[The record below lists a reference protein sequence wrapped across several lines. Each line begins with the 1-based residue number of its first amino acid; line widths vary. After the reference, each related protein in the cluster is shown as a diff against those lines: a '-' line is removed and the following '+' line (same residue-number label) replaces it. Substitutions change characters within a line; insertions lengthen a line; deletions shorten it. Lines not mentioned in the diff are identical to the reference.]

1 LKALFQKH
9 MCLITLIQKRRL
21 IMTIIIG
28 SDVDGKRL
36 KELIKAYLED
46 NDYDVLDVTEGKD
59 LDFVDS
65 TVSVA
70 KEVQKSDDNLGI
82 AIDAYG
88 AGSFIVATKIKGMI
102 AAEVSDE
109 RSAYMTRS
117 HNNARMIT
125 MGAEIVGDT
134 LAKNV
139 AKEFVNGHY
148 DGGRHQIRVDMLN
161 KMC

>member
-1 LKALFQKH
+1 
-9 MCLITLIQKRRL
+9 
-21 IMTIIIG
+21 MTIIIG

-36 KELIKAYLED
+36 KELIKDYLED

-125 MGAEIVGDT
+125 MGAEIVEIR
-134 LAKNV
+134 LLRMSQKNLSMV
-139 AKEFVNGHY
+139 
-148 DGGRHQIRVDMLN
+148 ITMVDVI
-161 KMC
+161 KSA

>member
-1 LKALFQKH
+1 
-9 MCLITLIQKRRL
+9 
-21 IMTIIIG
+21 MTIIIG

-36 KELIKAYLED
+36 KDLIKVYLKE
-46 NDYDVLDVTEGKD
+46 NDFEVLDVTEGKD

-70 KEVQKSDDNLGI
+70 REVQKSDDNLGI

-88 AGSFIVATKIKGMI
+88 VGSFIVATKIKGMI

-109 RSAYMTRS
+109 RSAYMTRG
-117 HNNARMIT
+117 HNNSKMIT
-125 MGAEIVGDT
+125 LGSEIVGDT

-139 AKEFVNGHY
+139 VKGFVNGHY

>member
-1 LKALFQKH
+1 
-9 MCLITLIQKRRL
+9 
-21 IMTIIIG
+21 MTIIIG

-36 KELIKAYLED
+36 KDLIKVYLKE
-46 NDYDVLDVTEGKD
+46 NDFEVLDVTEGKD

-70 KEVQKSDDNLGI
+70 REVQKSDDNLGI

-88 AGSFIVATKIKGMI
+88 TGSFIVATKIKGMI

-109 RSAYMTRS
+109 RSAYMTRG
-117 HNNARMIT
+117 HNNSKMIT
-125 MGAEIVGDT
+125 LGSEIVGDT

-139 AKEFVNGHY
+139 VKGFVNGHY

>member
-1 LKALFQKH
+1 
-9 MCLITLIQKRRL
+9 MS
-21 IMTIIIG
+21 IIIG

-36 KELIKAYLED
+36 KELIKDYLED

-70 KEVQKSDDNLGI
+70 KEVQKSDDNLGT

-125 MGAEIVGDT
+125 MGAVLEIR
-134 LAKNV
+134 LLRMSQKNLSMV
-139 AKEFVNGHY
+139 
-148 DGGRHQIRVDMLN
+148 ITMVDVI
-161 KMC
+161 KSA

>member
-1 LKALFQKH
+1 MAL
-9 MCLITLIQKRRL
+9 
-21 IMTIIIG
+21 IIG
-28 SDVDGKRL
+28 SDVAGKRL
-36 KELIKAYLED
+36 KDVVKAFLKE
-46 NDYDVLDVTEGKD
+46 NNHEVIDVTEGKD

-65 TVSVA
+65 TLAVVH
-70 KEVQKSDDNLGI
+70 EVQKNDENLGI

-88 AGSFIVATKIKGMI
+88 AGSFIVATKVKGMI

-109 RSAYMTRS
+109 RSAYMTRG

-125 MGAEIVGDT
+125 MGAQIVGDT
-134 LAKNV
+134 LAQNV

>member
-1 LKALFQKH
+1 MA
-9 MCLITLIQKRRL
+9 
-21 IMTIIIG
+21 IIIG
-28 SDVDGKRL
+28 SDVAGKRL
-36 KELIKAYLED
+36 KDVVKAFLKE
-46 NDYDVLDVTEGKD
+46 NNHEVIDVTEGKD

-65 TVSVA
+65 TLAVVH
-70 KEVQKSDDNLGI
+70 EVQKNDENLGI

-88 AGSFIVATKIKGMI
+88 AGSFMVATKVKGMI

-109 RSAYMTRS
+109 RSAYMTRG

-125 MGAEIVGDT
+125 MGAQIVGDT
-134 LAKNV
+134 LAQNV

>member
-1 LKALFQKH
+1 
-9 MCLITLIQKRRL
+9 
-21 IMTIIIG
+21 MTIIIG

-36 KELIKAYLED
+36 KDLIKVYLKE
-46 NDYDVLDVTEGKD
+46 NDFEVLDVTEGKD

-70 KEVQKSDDNLGI
+70 REVQKSDDNLGI

-88 AGSFIVATKIKGMI
+88 AGSFIVATKVKGMI

-109 RSAYMTRS
+109 RSAYMTRG
-117 HNNARMIT
+117 HNNSKMIT
-125 MGAEIVGDT
+125 LGSEIVGDT

-139 AKEFVNGHY
+139 VKGFVNGHY

>member
-1 LKALFQKH
+1 
-9 MCLITLIQKRRL
+9 
-21 IMTIIIG
+21 MTVIIG

-36 KELIKAYLED
+36 KDVVKAFLIEQ
-46 NDYDVLDVTEGKD
+46 NHDVVDVTEGKD
-59 LDFVDS
+59 LDFVDA
-65 TVSVA
+65 TLAVVN
-70 KEVQKSDDNLGI
+70 EVQKNDDKLGI
-82 AIDAYG
+82 AIDKFG
-88 AGSFIVATKIKGMI
+88 AGSFMVATKVKGMI

-109 RSAYMTRS
+109 RSAYMTRG

>member
-1 LKALFQKH
+1 
-9 MCLITLIQKRRL
+9 MI
-21 IMTIIIG
+21 
-28 SDVDGKRL
+28 
-36 KELIKAYLED
+36 
-46 NDYDVLDVTEGKD
+46 DVTEGKD

-65 TVSVA
+65 TLAVIH
-70 KEVQKSDDNLGI
+70 EVQKNDENLGI

-88 AGSFIVATKIKGMI
+88 AGSFMVATKVKGMI

-109 RSAYMTRS
+109 RSAYMTRG

-125 MGAEIVGDT
+125 MGAQIVGDT
-134 LAKNV
+134 LAQNV

>member
-1 LKALFQKH
+1 
-9 MCLITLIQKRRL
+9 
-21 IMTIIIG
+21 MTIIIG

-36 KELIKAYLED
+36 KDLIKVYLKE
-46 NDYDVLDVTEGKD
+46 NDFEVLDVTEGKD

-65 TVSVA
+65 KVSVA
-70 KEVQKSDDNLGI
+70 REVQKSDDNLGI

-109 RSAYMTRS
+109 RSAYMTRG
-117 HNNARMIT
+117 HNNSKMIT
-125 MGAEIVGDT
+125 LGSEIVGDT

-139 AKEFVNGHY
+139 VKGFVNGHY

>member
-1 LKALFQKH
+1 
-9 MCLITLIQKRRL
+9 
-21 IMTIIIG
+21 MTIIIG

-36 KELIKAYLED
+36 KDLIKVYLKE
-46 NDYDVLDVTEGKD
+46 NDFEVLDVTEGKD

-65 TVSVA
+65 IVSVA
-70 KEVQKSDDNLGI
+70 REVQKSDDNLGI

-109 RSAYMTRS
+109 RSAYMTRG
-117 HNNARMIT
+117 HNNSKMIT
-125 MGAEIVGDT
+125 LGSEIVGDT

-139 AKEFVNGHY
+139 VKGFVNEHY

>member
-1 LKALFQKH
+1 
-9 MCLITLIQKRRL
+9 
-21 IMTIIIG
+21 MTIIIG

-36 KELIKAYLED
+36 KDLIKVYLKE
-46 NDYDVLDVTEGKD
+46 NDFEVLDVTEGKD

-70 KEVQKSDDNLGI
+70 REVQKSDDNLGN

-109 RSAYMTRS
+109 RSAYMTRG
-117 HNNARMIT
+117 HNNSKMIT
-125 MGAEIVGDT
+125 LGSEIVGDT

-139 AKEFVNGHY
+139 VKGFVNGHY